1 MGKHYDLE
9 YKIQVAQMVVEDGKK
24 ATQLAK
30 DLDIPIGTIR
40 NWVDSY
46 KKKKKQTFVGSG
58 NIPSEQKPYKDLEKE
73 NLDLKQEL
81 EILKKALHIFS
92 KNPK

>member
-1 MGKHYDLE
+1 LSKHHDLE

-24 ATQLAK
+24 ATQLAR

-40 NWVDSY
+40 NWVQAY
-46 KKKKKQTFVGSG
+46 KEKKKTAFVGSG
-58 NIPSEQKPYKDLEKE
+58 NTPPEQKPYKDLQKE
-73 NLDLKQEL
+73 NADLNQEL
-81 EILKKALHIFS
+81 EILKKALHIFT

>member
-1 MGKHYDLE
+1 MGKHFDLE

-24 ATQLAK
+24 ATEVAK

-40 NWVDSY
+40 NWVKAY
-46 KKKKKQTFVGSG
+46 KKERKSAFVGSG
-58 NIPSEQKPYKDLEKE
+58 NIPPEQKPYKDLEKE
-73 NLDLKQEL
+73 NNELKQEL
-81 EILKKALHIFS
+81 EILKKALHIFT

>member
-1 MGKHYDLE
+1 MGKHFDLD
-9 YKIQVAQMVVEDGKK
+9 YKIQVARMIVEDGKK

-30 DLDIPIGTIR
+30 DLDIPVGTIR
-40 NWVDSY
+40 NWVDAY
-46 KKKKKQTFVGSG
+46 KKNRDEAFVGSG
-58 NIPSEQKPYKDLEKE
+58 NTPPEQKPYKDLEIE
-73 NLDLKQEL
+73 NLELKQEL

>member
-24 ATQLAK
+24 ATELSR
-30 DLDIPIGTIR
+30 DLDIPLGTIR
-40 NWVDSY
+40 NWVQAY
-46 KKKKKQTFVGSG
+46 KKKRESAFVGSG
-58 NIPSEQKPYKDLEKE
+58 NIPPEQKPYKDLENE
-73 NLDLKQEL
+73 NTELKQEL
-81 EILKKALHIFS
+81 EILKKALHIFT

>member
-1 MGKHYDLE
+1 MGKHHDVE
-9 YKIQVAQMVVEDGKK
+9 YKIHVAQMIVEDGKK

-40 NWVDSY
+40 NWVDAY
-46 KKKKKQTFVGSG
+46 KKKKNKGFVGSG
-58 NIPSEQKPYKDLEKE
+58 NIPPEQKPYKDLEKE
-73 NLDLKQEL
+73 NLELKQEL